1 VIPRCG
7 KIIKVKFI
15 SSNLHYRPINTIKD
29 PGERM
34 ATSLQKGINAAKAGH
49 MDDALKHLKD
59 AIIDEPQ
66 NADVWVW
73 IAAIIDDL
81 DKQEIFLEKA
91 LDIDPGNIPAQR
103 GLAYLQKRKR
113 DQAGELD
120 DHLSD
125 HTQPISPFPSSKKS
139 KKGEPFSGWTKIT
152 PAEILKLQQVKE
164 NNLKN
169 EFDSDSDARNSDK
182 LTPFEIGLLG
192 VVVVVFAIIGL
203 LAASAIFEFELP
215 ISFLQNDRPSLSA
228 EPPYQGVFLYESEA
242 FIDIKENVGLPR
254 SEEGIPTSTQTQPVI
269 VIWQEDLAHESMNL
283 IYQDGDYIPVEY
295 YSGKGSTDLL
305 IPISELSNGLY
316 CLQYQPDS
324 QESDAYYWCFKV
336 TASGGN
342 E

>member
-1 VIPRCG
+1 
-7 KIIKVKFI
+7 
-15 SSNLHYRPINTIKD
+15 
-29 PGERM
+29 M

-91 LDIDPGNIPAQR
+91 LDIDPGNVPAQR
-103 GLAYLQKRKR
+103 GLAYLHKRKR
-113 DQAGELD
+113 DQVVEAG

-125 HTQPISPFPSSKKS
+125 HTQPISPFPASGKS
-139 KKGEPFSGWTKIT
+139 KKAEQFSGWTKIS
-152 PAEILKLQQVKE
+152 PEEIIKLEKAEKHNSKNGPGSEDDV
-164 NNLKN
+164 KN
-169 EFDSDSDARNSDK
+169 ENE

-215 ISFLQNDRPSLSA
+215 LSFLQENRPSLSS
-228 EPPYQGVFLYESEA
+228 EPPYPGIFLYENEA
-242 FIDIKENVGLPR
+242 FLDIKENEGLPR
-254 SEEGIPTSTQTQPVI
+254 SEEGIPTSTQSQPI
-269 VIWQEDLAHESMNL
+269 VAIWSETLNAQALNL
-283 IYQDGDYIPVEY
+283 IYQDGDYVPFDY
-295 YSGKGSTDLL
+295 YSGKGESDLL
-305 IPISELSNGLY
+305 IPVSDLSNGLY
-316 CLQYQPDS
+316 CLQYQPGS
-324 QESDAYYWCFKV
+324 QFSDAYYWCFKV
-336 TASGGN
+336 AASGKT